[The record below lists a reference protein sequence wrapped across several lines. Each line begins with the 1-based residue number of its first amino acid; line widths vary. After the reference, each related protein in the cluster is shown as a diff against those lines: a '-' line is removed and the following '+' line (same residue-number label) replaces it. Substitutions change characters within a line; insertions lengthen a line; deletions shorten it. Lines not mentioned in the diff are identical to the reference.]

1 MAARQL
7 SNLASARNF
16 YLFPIITIACRAE
29 NVHYCKMVSWDTLG
43 ISHFLFF
50 VLKANKQK
58 AKLKAGWGRSWLL
71 AAGCCPH
78 CTGRA
83 TPSCMAPPFT
93 AIRPR
98 PARRPPSP
106 QQDSLQNGVLG
117 WQLLPTPFLC
127 HSGNEGNEGEQ
138 SLVFFVWA
146 RSECFASLLSAEKD

>member
-106 QQDSLQNGVLG
+106 QQPHAVRLTAGRSPWLAAVTYSFSLSLRDRRERGGTVPCVLCLG
-117 WQLLPTPFLC
+117 QI
-127 HSGNEGNEGEQ
+127 
-138 SLVFFVWA
+138 
-146 RSECFASLLSAEKD
+146 